1 MAEDDVL
8 FPRGHGLAQL
18 VDEILSKPEL
28 RREFREDPFGLAGKA
43 GINLDEIPERLV
55 KTLAGLSVAE
65 LRLLTELNKVFI
77 EEGMRVETGSTLMV
91 Y

>member
-1 MAEDDVL
+1 MAEDDVQ
-8 FPRGHGLAQL
+8 FPQGHALADL

-28 RREFREDPFGLAGKA
+28 RREFREDPFGLAGKK

-65 LRLLTELNKVFI
+65 LRLLTELNQVFI